1 MISAFCF
8 QLRFAAN
15 VSSWTE
21 RRPAIYHGHLGFL
34 DFAALGVPLR
44 PLFINLVRDPLERF
58 VSYYYFLRYGDDFR
72 PEVVRKKKGNK
83 EVRTVY

>member
-1 MISAFCF
+1 
-8 QLRFAAN
+8 